1 MGTGRPALSA
11 RPPGARGCTA
21 VSGLHLVVAHDGA
34 CPTAVA
40 RSLRDSWRCSEAWHY
55 GAHMEMAKLALLGTS
70 HVARPVGDRT
80 GEGCTGESRY
90 GPHPFGDS
98 GEGGGGGAV
107 HGGGWRRLRPLMC
120 RGLRR
125 RLQRAVPKPCG
136 RRSSAG
142 ASPGGW
148 GSQEPTPSVRCA
160 FGRVKPE
167 RVRVTGS
174 PWPGAGGS
182 RRAPSELQ
190 GQPVPLQQ
198 DTRLPRFLGLPRAR
212 IPPRHLESAAPDH
225 L

>member
-70 HVARPVGDRT
+70 HVVRPVGNRT
-80 GEGCTGESRY
+80 GEGRTGESRY
-90 GPHPFGDS
+90 GPRPFGDS
-98 GEGGGGGAV
+98 GEGRGGGAV

-148 GSQEPTPSVRCA
+148 G
-160 FGRVKPE
+160 
-167 RVRVTGS
+167 VTGAHAKCALRIR
-174 PWPGAGGS
+174 PREAGA
-182 RRAPSELQ
+182 RARN
-190 GQPVPLQQ
+190 GVPL
-198 DTRLPRFLGLPRAR
+198 AR
-212 IPPRHLESAAPDH
+212 RRWVT
-225 L
+225 